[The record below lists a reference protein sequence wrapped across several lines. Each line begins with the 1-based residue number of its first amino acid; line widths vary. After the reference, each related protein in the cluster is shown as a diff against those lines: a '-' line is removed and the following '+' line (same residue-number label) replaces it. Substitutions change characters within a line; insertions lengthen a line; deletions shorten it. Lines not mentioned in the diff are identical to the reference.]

1 MDWKWTI
8 VTFFLKFYL
17 TSGTPYDLFQG
28 SAYTGVEDRHRN
40 RNWCAYVVH
49 KNVSC
54 AVREGVESFEEPV
67 AAPCPPYQQ
76 NCDQQVTYR
85 TQFRPMYKIAFK
97 IVTRLEW
104 KCCPGYQGQDCK
116 DLKPTLNHQTV
127 PRGSQ
132 PFYSPNPGHTTRHAQ
147 RPERRETGH
156 HEARHGPGPDKVR
169 HLEGEVKRLSQVVV
183 DLQTALSGLTD
194 NLRTDIQED
203 TNKML
208 VTLLNN
214 LRPPGSVAP
223 GAGREDEN
231 PVGLDGH
238 QATRGE
244 GAIGDRGIENI
255 IARLDDM
262 THTMQSKD
270 DALEELRGLVTSQE
284 SQIQLLMDAAQSQA
298 PPPGVLEGGVGGGGD
313 VSVPDLAILQTY
325 VEGKMG
331 QMRKEVDLNLEE
343 QLGRQQSSCNDKI
356 QSLQAICEEGQDQT
370 LSRLTR
376 LIDSKDAEL
385 RKEIHALRFDMVAAD
400 GPVRHLR
407 QTLPP
412 KQEPDGTDHKE
423 LWKEIS
429 RVAEANIILNG
440 RMDNELAFLSESRPE
455 EEYGQVIE
463 ELEARLNITQRN
475 AETHCFYIEEKLSR
489 AMEDQANEL
498 RQLLDE
504 RLNTM
509 EDQFTGMLVEMSN
522 SSGLFGDDGVD
533 ANQGE
538 TNGNKSPAKGPVVAF
553 GRRGSDDVVGAGRPS
568 PATASLDPIL
578 KDLGRCKKELEILH
592 TDVGTN
598 SEQLRNLE
606 EIVER
611 VSAGHL
617 KSVNT
622 MDGFQKGLVNI
633 QNNVIALASSVKG
646 VGDSMRIHNHELH
659 RINSTCCHAG
669 HSGLGTP
676 TGSGPGA
683 ERAHYQQMEGLRN
696 RLDTL
701 NNRMSL
707 ELGRCK
713 DNTQTVAHTISTV
726 DGRLTR
732 LEKVCERQAVA
743 SSNPIQIRD
752 GIERKIASLQGSV
765 QRTNATVGSHTGD
778 IHSLRNSLQ
787 SVQVQLSALAKHV
800 LKDVNEKQ
808 PGTTLNA
815 ETPGSPAPPKRVP
828 HIHIPFIPNPR
839 QSPPSV
845 ALPNT
850 HHQARTPHGPPLRPS
865 SNAKPSS
872 PQQPPKR
879 PVLETGEAGPPGF
892 PRRMTVRRGVE
903 DEAPLP
909 LQGFAGAPGHLPVM
923 PVSLKSHLSPVPVAA
938 EIPWNR
944 APTVQSAVLADPS
957 STVEPVS
964 FSVGLTQQ
972 YYSLGRTGPIRFNEV
987 LVNDGGHYSTSTG
1000 MFTAPM
1006 DGRYLVSGVL
1016 TAGAG
1021 EPLVATL
1028 SVNDRSVQKLQSAVP
1043 ALLGTRE
1050 VSGCGSCGGPVSFSL
1065 VLSLKKGHSVGLMQT
1080 AGKLASSDLV
1090 ARSTYSGVFL
1100 YTPQSRS

>member
-54 AVREGVESFEEPV
+54 AVRGGVESFEEPV

-116 DLKPTLNHQTV
+116 DVKPTLNHQTV

-298 PPPGVLEGGVGGGGD
+298 PPPGVLEGGGGGD

-412 KQEPDGTDHKE
+412 KQEPHGTDHKE

-533 ANQGE
+533 ANRGE
-538 TNGNKSPAKGPVVAF
+538 TSGNKSPAKGPVVAF
-553 GRRGSDDVVGAGRPS
+553 GRRGSDDVVGAGRSS

-669 HSGLGTP
+669 QSGLGTP

-778 IHSLRNSLQ
+778 IHSLRNTLQ

-808 PGTTLNA
+808 PGESHACRYIPYQSKT
-815 ETPGSPAPPKRVP
+815 
-828 HIHIPFIPNPR
+828 HIDNIYWF
-839 QSPPSV
+839 
-845 ALPNT
+845 
-850 HHQARTPHGPPLRPS
+850 
-865 SNAKPSS
+865 
-872 PQQPPKR
+872 
-879 PVLETGEAGPPGF
+879 VLDELYGVDVVGMGTGEAGPPGF

-903 DEAPLP
+903 DEAPVP

-957 STVEPVS
+957 STVEAVS

-972 YYSLGRTGPIRFNEV
+972 YSLYGSTGPIRFNKV

-1028 SVNDRSVQKLQSAVP
+1028 SVNNRSVQKLQSAVP
-1043 ALLGTRE
+1043 PLLGTRE

-1065 VLSLKKGHSVGLMQT
+1065 VLSLKKGHRVGLMQT
-1080 AGKLASSDLV
+1080 AGKLASSDDLV